1 MNARGQFYKVV
12 LEDVLNQLCF
22 KNLECRIESVS
33 SSMIERR
40 KTKNVS
46 FPILIT
52 LSADFFIGNIW
63 SQIMSREK
71 IYCNNTLN
79 GQSNN
84 GRTFIYFFNF
94 KYSTELLENKC
105 VIEIVS
111 RQTYVSLGRLIK
123 PWIFGCIYV
132 PKVQ

>member
-40 KTKNVS
+40 KTKNIS

-63 SQIMSREK
+63 SQIMSKE
-71 IYCNNTLN
+71 NLN
-79 GQSNN
+79 SQTNDSQNL
-84 GRTFIYFFNF
+84 
-94 KYSTELLENKC
+94 EL
-105 VIEIVS
+105 
-111 RQTYVSLGRLIK
+111 R
-123 PWIFGCIYV
+123 
-132 PKVQ
+132 

>member
-63 SQIMSREK
+63 SQIMSRDNF
-71 IYCNNTLN
+71 YCNNNLN

-84 GRTFIYFFNF
+84 SQTFIYFFNF
-94 KYSTELLENKC
+94 KFSTDLLKNKS
-105 VIEIVS
+105 VS
-111 RQTYVSLGRLIK
+111 EKASLQTYVSLGRLRK
-123 PWIFGCIYV
+123 PWICNKRAI
-132 PKVQ
+132 KV